1 MAGVALVGAWVTT
14 RLRVDSARDGEVV
27 PRGTVGVMAG
37 LNVRFTDEEL
47 DALRERAERRAAA
60 CSRFAHD
67 AVITAINEHS
77 RLFNEA
83 ADACA
88 EGRAPS

>member
-1 MAGVALVGAWVTT
+1 MAWYRA
-14 RLRVDSARDGEVV
+14 V
-27 PRGTVGVMAG
+27 PLGMAG

-47 DALRERAERRAAA
+47 AALRERAEQEGR
-60 CSRFAHD
+60 SMQQFAHD

-83 ADACA
+83 ADHVLRVSEELNRRLA
-88 EGRAPS
+88 